1 MYSITG
7 MRCSKCFWYLSKD
20 VEKVVG
26 CMFLRRGLDGTTKMQ
41 NKSRHHLDG
50 DSSYGYAFLETEEK
64 ICHIF

>member
-1 MYSITG
+1 
-7 MRCSKCFWYLSKD
+7 
-20 VEKVVG
+20 
-26 CMFLRRGLDGTTKMQ
+26 MFLRRGLDGTTKMQ